1 MATYKV
7 IQDVE
12 AEDKI
17 LGPLSL
23 KQLIYASISAG
34 FVFLGF
40 RLVTLA
46 GSIYLAIPFIPF
58 VLVFGALAAPLS
70 KDQTTEMWLAAMI
83 RFYTKPRKRIWD
95 QDGMKEL
102 VQITVPKK
110 IEKHYT
116 DGLNQNQVRSRL
128 HALATTMD
136 SRGWA
141 VKNADYATILQYNNQ
156 NSDRLISTNNLPQIN
171 NVPTDEATDI
181 MDINSSPVARHFD
194 QMMQKSSQDRR
205 SNAIAKMS
213 TPITSPT
220 DNDDVSTNNTNDYWF
235 MHQSTPNQP
244 LEDGQATFS
253 ETVVHP
259 GEHIEQANTLTSSS
273 QTLTPE
279 EQQIINNAKEKK
291 KVDEFANYTHHKVVL
306 TPAQL
311 EQQAKALAEKQRQF
325 DARRKEELERA
336 KAHKQAKTRLQDND
350 IIRLAQA
357 KDLKVSTLAG
367 LAKHKTKD
375 DPEEVVINLH

>member
-40 RLVTLA
+40 RVVTLA
-46 GSIYLAIPFIPF
+46 GSIYLAIPFVPF

-128 HALATTMD
+128 HALASTMD

-141 VKNADYATILQYNNQ
+141 VKNADYATVLQYNSQ

-171 NVPTDEATDI
+171 NKPTDEATDI
-181 MDINSSPVARHFD
+181 MDINSSPVAQHFD
-194 QMMQKSSQDRR
+194 KMMQKSSQDRR
-205 SNAIAKMS
+205 SEAIAKMN
-213 TPITSPT
+213 TPLPKAPPANT
-220 DNDDVSTNNTNDYWF
+220 DNTKNDNDYWF
-235 MHQSTPNQP
+235 MHQTTPSQP
-244 LEDGQATFS
+244 RKAGEAIFN

-259 GEHIEQANTLTSSS
+259 GANDDPTIALKAND
-273 QTLTPE
+273 QNLTPE
-279 EQQIINNAKEKK
+279 EQQIIKNAKEKK
-291 KVDEFANYTHHKVVL
+291 KVDVFANYTHHKVVL
-306 TPAQL
+306 TSAQL
-311 EQQAKALAEKQRQF
+311 DQQAKELAQKQREL
-325 DARRKEELERA
+325 DAKRRLQQEQ
-336 KAHKQAKTRLQDND
+336 KQAKTRLQDD
-350 IIRLAQA
+350 DRIRLAQA
-357 KDLKVSTLAG
+357 KDLKVSTIAG
-367 LAKHKTKD
+367 LAQHKTKE